1 MHKFQ
6 NFKCGCLK
14 QRQPIHLSSLHA
26 SSNYREQHSLTHHFF
41 LISRFLFLLTK
52 KKRKNNFFLKSS
64 NIQEGNLTMIK
75 IFFKQYYSEIWEV
88 VYTLVCVYV
97 QVCMDEHARAHM
109 KTLCLIFLRQ
119 RQGFS
124 LNLEWGWWE
133 ILAVSCPHSP
143 LPTAM
148 ELETYAVMLDFLHE
162 CWRFELKFSG
172 LYSKWS
178 FLLSHL

>member
-52 KKRKNNFFLKSS
+52 KKGKITFSS
-64 NIQEGNLTMIK
+64 NQVTSKKEISPWLK
-75 IFFKQYYSEIWEV
+75 YFFKQYYSEIWEV

-97 QVCMDEHARAHM
+97 QVCMDEHARAHI

-143 LPTAM
+143 QQ
-148 ELETYAVMLDFLHE
+148 
-162 CWRFELKFSG
+162 
-172 LYSKWS
+172 WS
-178 FLLSHL
+178 